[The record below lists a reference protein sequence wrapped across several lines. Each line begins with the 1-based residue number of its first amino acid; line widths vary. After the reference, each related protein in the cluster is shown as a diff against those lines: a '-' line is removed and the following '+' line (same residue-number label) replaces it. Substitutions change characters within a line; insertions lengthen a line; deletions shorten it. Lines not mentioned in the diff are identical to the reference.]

1 MNIRIILAEAL
12 TYFYYFLTILIFVR
26 CIISWF
32 PVNRDNFILKFVYN
46 ITEPILGPIRR
57 LLDKSPIGG
66 YMIDFSPIVAYILLQ
81 IIVSVLI
88 QLVLSIGV

>member
-1 MNIRIILAEAL
+1 MNIRLILAEAL
-12 TYFYYFLTILIFVR
+12 SYFYYFLTILIFVR

-32 PVNRDNFILKFVYN
+32 PIGRDNFILRFVYN

-81 IIVSVLI
+81 VIFTVLLNLI
-88 QLVLSIGV
+88 LYVGL

>member
-1 MNIRIILAEAL
+1 MNIRFILADAL
-12 TYFYYFLTILIFVR
+12 SYFYYFLTILIFVR

-32 PVNRDNFILKFVYN
+32 PINRDNFILKFIYN
-46 ITEPILGPIRR
+46 MTEPVLGPIRR

-81 IIVSVLI
+81 VLYTIII
-88 QLVLSIGV
+88 QLIFSVNI